1 MKSPSQQWF
10 VVQTRPNSERRTV
23 EHLSRQGFEVYF
35 PVYLKR
41 RSHAGKID
49 MVAAPLFPR
58 YLFVAIDL
66 DSQPWRSIRSTFG
79 VSQLVCRGDRPAP
92 LADEIIAELRNRE
105 DERGMVRLGSSAFRP
120 GEKVRV
126 VGGAFADHFGM
137 FDSMGDGER
146 VAVLLDLL
154 GRKVRVV
161 MNVNV
166 IEAA

>member
-1 MKSPSQQWF
+1 MNTSSRQWF
-10 VVQTRPNSERRTV
+10 VVQTRPNSERRAMANL
-23 EHLSRQGFEVYF
+23 HRQGFEVYF
-35 PVYLKR
+35 PAYSKR

-66 DSQPWRSIRSTFG
+66 DSQRWRSIYSTFG
-79 VSQLVCRGDRPAP
+79 VAQLVCHGERPAP
-92 LADEIIAELRNRE
+92 LADEIIAELRSRE
-105 DERGMVRLGSSAFRP
+105 DERGLIRLGSAFRP
-120 GEKVRV
+120 GERVRV
-126 VGGAFADHFGM
+126 LGGAFADHFGM

-154 GRKVRVV
+154 GRKVRAV
-161 MNVNV
+161 MNINV

>member
-1 MKSPSQQWF
+1 MKSPAQQWF
-10 VVQTRPNSERRTV
+10 VVQTRPNSERRATA
-23 EHLSRQGFEVYF
+23 HLNRQGFEVYF

-41 RSHAGKID
+41 RSHSGKID

-58 YLFVAIDL
+58 YLFIAIDL
-66 DSQPWRSIRSTFG
+66 ASQPWRSIRSTFG
-79 VSQLVCRGDRPAP
+79 VAQLVCHGDRPAP
-92 LADEIIAELRNRE
+92 LAGEVIADLRDRE
-105 DERGMVRLGSSAFRP
+105 DERGLVRLGSSTFTP

-126 VGGAFADHFGM
+126 VGGAFADQFGM

-154 GRKVRVV
+154 GRKVRAV
-161 MNVNV
+161 MNINV

>member
-1 MKSPSQQWF
+1 MRNSSEQWF
-10 VVQTRPNSERRTV
+10 VVQTRPNSERRAV
-23 EHLSRQGFEVYF
+23 AHLSRQGFEVYF

-41 RSHAGKID
+41 RSHAGKVD

-58 YLFVAIDL
+58 YLFIAVDL

-79 VSQLVCRGDRPAP
+79 VAQLVCHRDRPAP
-92 LADEIIAELRNRE
+92 IAGEIIADLRNRE
-105 DERGMVRLGSSAFRP
+105 DERGLVQLGSTAFRP

-154 GRKVRVV
+154 GRKVRAV
-161 MNVNV
+161 MNINV

>member
-1 MKSPSQQWF
+1 MNTSSRQWF
-10 VVQTRPNSERRTV
+10 VVQTRPNSERRAMANL
-23 EHLSRQGFEVYF
+23 HRQGFEVYF
-35 PVYLKR
+35 PAYHKR

-66 DSQPWRSIRSTFG
+66 DSQRWRSIYSTFG
-79 VSQLVCRGDRPAP
+79 VAQLVCHGDRPAP
-92 LADEIIAELRNRE
+92 LAEEIIAELRSRE
-105 DERGMVRLGSSAFRP
+105 DERGLIRLGSAFRP
-120 GEKVRV
+120 GERVRV

-154 GRKVRVV
+154 GRKVRTV
-161 MNVNV
+161 MNINV

>member
-1 MKSPSQQWF
+1 MNTSSRQWF
-10 VVQTRPNSERRTV
+10 VVQTRPNSERRAMANL
-23 EHLSRQGFEVYF
+23 HRQGFEAYF
-35 PVYLKR
+35 PAYSKR

-66 DSQPWRSIRSTFG
+66 GSQRWRSICSTFG
-79 VSQLVCRGDRPAP
+79 VAQLVCHGDRPAP
-92 LADEIIAELRNRE
+92 LADEIIAELRSRE
-105 DERGMVRLGSSAFRP
+105 DERGLIRLGSAFRP
-120 GEKVRV
+120 GERVRV
-126 VGGAFADHFGM
+126 LGGAFADHFGL

-154 GRKVRVV
+154 GRKVRTVV
-161 MNVNV
+161 NINV